1 MKPVMLSLLAAA
13 MLAPFAHAQTPETL
27 AVSKTLYAGWKT
39 DPVFSALVVDQR
51 DWQGIQTSADEGLLT
66 ATLRCTGQKA
76 GAVTC
81 PLDVVTVPLP
91 SVEACRAG
99 ILGSDYAQYFKAP
112 RNLPVGAKTS
122 VEFYLPLAGSRL
134 SPTTIL
140 YTDSGICV
148 AASSRDTADAFLKA
162 VFKPIAP

>member
-1 MKPVMLSLLAAA
+1 MKPVMLSILAAA

-99 ILGSDYAQYFKAP
+99 ILGSESTPIGYGKRSRSRALDC
-112 RNLPVGAKTS
+112 
-122 VEFYLPLAGSRL
+122 AGSWPRPMRRHRHGDMTGR
-134 SPTTIL
+134 SP
-140 YTDSGICV
+140 
-148 AASSRDTADAFLKA
+148 
-162 VFKPIAP
+162 